1 MKKIRDYKLQC
12 FLCATTEYHV
22 YHTGRLSLKAWLD
35 WLTVWGAENLQPSNA
50 AIAHTYGHKNYTHRN
65 VGKCTAGTRCPDVF
79 GVRIPNNGR
88 VLAAAIS
95 HQVVHVALP
104 GHFCEI
110 ISKMRMLRKVVL
122 QTSLRWRTTARK
134 LFYHWFDG
142 PPANK
147 SPPAQQRPGFLL
159 VGNEEKL
166 LLSDRRMGVVLT
178 KSLRLG
184 RYSPW
189 LIIA

>member
-1 MKKIRDYKLQC
+1 MAMLLMCDHRIPCVPHWSPFPKGLARLTNGLECIKSTPVQCSDYTYIRSQKSYSPSCWQRYRRQTMPRRIWRPYTQQWPRPGSC
-12 FLCATTEYHV
+12 
-22 YHTGRLSLKAWLD
+22 R
-35 WLTVWGAENLQPSNA
+35 QPS
-50 AIAHTYGHKNYTHRN
+50 G
-65 VGKCTAGTRCPDVF
+65 CPRSF
-79 GVRIPNNGR
+79 ART
-88 VLAAAIS
+88 
-95 HQVVHVALP
+95 
-104 GHFCEI
+104 FCEI
-110 ISKMRMLRKVVL
+110 ISKMRILRKVGL
-122 QTSLRWRTTARK
+122 QTSLRRRTTARK

-184 RYSPW
+184 RYSP
-189 LIIA
+189 